1 MLGHQQSHHKLGK
14 KNGRLLVDLA
24 LLLLVLGIAIWSV
37 VIEPRWVAKR
47 EIAVNLP
54 QGHQLAGL
62 KVAIASDW
70 HLTKRPFAR
79 VMTVERAQAIVK
91 EINDSHPDVILLLGD
106 YSADHNY
113 TATMAATPEDEIALI
128 LGQLKAPKGV
138 YAVLGNHDWWPP
150 RGNRMGDAL
159 TRHGI
164 TVLDNAA
171 VPLPGTDA
179 WVVGVGDDLTG
190 HADVPLA
197 FKNLPKDAPAL
208 IAMHEPVSFAEFPAQ
223 LNAISFAGHTHGGQ
237 ISIPF
242 YGPLM
247 LTGRTPIEWAYGWV
261 RHNENSMYVTSGL
274 GVSIFPV
281 RFNMRPEWV
290 MFTIQ

>member
-1 MLGHQQSHHKLGK
+1 
-14 KNGRLLVDLA
+14 
-24 LLLLVLGIAIWSV
+24 
-37 VIEPRWVAKR
+37 
-47 EIAVNLP
+47 
-54 QGHQLAGL
+54 
-62 KVAIASDW
+62 
-70 HLTKRPFAR
+70 
-79 VMTVERAQAIVK
+79 MTVERAQAIIK

-106 YSADHNY
+106 YSADRHY
-113 TATMAATPEDEIALI
+113 KATTAATPEDEIASI

-150 RGNRMGDAL
+150 RGSHRMGNAL

-164 TVLDNAA
+164 QVLDNAA
-171 VPLPGTDA
+171 VPLSGTSA
-179 WVVGVGDDLTG
+179 WIVGVGDDITG

-197 FKNLPKDAPAL
+197 FKTLPKDAPAL
-208 IAMHEPVSFAEFPAQ
+208 VAMHEPVSFAEFPAR

-247 LTGRTPIEWAYGWV
+247 LTGRTPIDWAYGWV

-274 GVSIFPV
+274 GVSVLPV